1 MSRKQYDSYQYE
13 DPDNIYTYPNSKV
26 LINKL
31 DEQDFEKLQQAEYRT
46 VASQVLK
53 LIARPIEVHSVKDIL
68 KIHEFLFQDL
78 YWWAG
83 QYRKVNISKQG
94 HAFMAMQSFGTA
106 ESYMNSLL
114 QDYYKNVNTRDEIIK
129 HLALILDSENYLHPF
144 REGNERTQRE
154 VIRVL
159 GLVKGYD
166 SEINVELDDTIYNLY
181 MDGTVHSDITKLEQ
195 LFDNI
200 LMKIN

>member
-1 MSRKQYDSYQYE
+1 MARKQYYSYQYE

-31 DEQDFEKLQQAEYRT
+31 DEQDFEKLQQSEYRM

-53 LIARPIEVHSVKDIL
+53 LIAQPIEVRSMKDIL

-83 QYRKVNISKQG
+83 KYRTVNISKQG
-94 HAFMAMQSFGTA
+94 HTFMAMQSFGTA

-114 QDYYKNVNTRDEIIK
+114 QDYYKNANTRDEIIK
-129 HLALILDSENYLHPF
+129 HLALILDNENYLHPF
-144 REGNERTQRE
+144 REGNGRTQRE

-159 GLVKGYD
+159 GLVKGYE
-166 SEINVELDDTIYNLY
+166 SEITIEFDDEIYNLY
-181 MDGTVHSDITKLEQ
+181 MDGTVHSDIKKLEQ
-195 LFDNI
+195 LFDKI
-200 LMKIN
+200 LIKVN